1 MVNPFPP
8 SATAAGTLNFQKTT
22 MKKEQKQM
30 KIFSVIV
37 RRFEYG
43 YPVEPF
49 EDPYKLFSDVMRARK
64 YAQEL
69 LEEEKKRYC
78 TAPDFPPASVE
89 TYGRERLSVS
99 VAADY
104 GQDQNDQRGDYT
116 EISIYEENI
125 DDPSAEKIQL

>member
-1 MVNPFPP
+1 
-8 SATAAGTLNFQKTT
+8 
-22 MKKEQKQM
+22 M
-30 KIFSVIV
+30 KIFSVII

-43 YPVEPF
+43 YPVEQS
-49 EDPYKLFSDVMRARK
+49 EDPYKLFSDIVPAWIYARK
-64 YAQEL
+64 M

-78 TAPDFPPASVE
+78 TAPDFPPARVE
-89 TYGRERLSVS
+89 THGRDGWSVS

-116 EISIYEENI
+116 EISIYEEKI